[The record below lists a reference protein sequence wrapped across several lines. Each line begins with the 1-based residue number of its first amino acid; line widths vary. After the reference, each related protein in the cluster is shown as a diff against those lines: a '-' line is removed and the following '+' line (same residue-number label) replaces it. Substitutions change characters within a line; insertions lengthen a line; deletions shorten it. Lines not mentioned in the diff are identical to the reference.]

1 MEGGLAVKKT
11 WSLGLLVATAVAGL
25 ITLFLAV
32 RSAAPWPEGTLVY
45 LLPSLPESLDPARAG
60 DEAAGR
66 VLPLLFE
73 GLVRYAPG
81 SSALEPALAS
91 SWEVLD
97 GGRIWVFRLRP
108 GVLFHDGTPLTSDH
122 VRASVARTVAG
133 AAPASYATF
142 VYGAVERIDTPDP
155 LTVRFTLKRR
165 YAPFPKHLA
174 IPFAAPVSKLGA
186 DGVPVGTG
194 PFVLREWVPGRRL
207 VLAAN
212 PYYWDRRSG
221 AEASGPGRPGPP
233 GARPD
238 FPSVDRLVFLAAGE
252 PPRRALLKK
261 AHIAEGVTPD
271 AVPPGYR
278 LHLTPRPDLAYLGFY
293 VQKGPFADPR
303 LRQAVAHALDR
314 DLLARETC
322 GGVVMPARGF
332 LPPVLMDHAVS
343 LPPHDPARAGRLLT
357 AAGYPAGLDVTLIT
371 YREPRPYNP
380 AGSRLA
386 EAIAEQLGR
395 VNIRVTVRSYPWQ
408 EYKAALFGQEGDF
421 FLYGWTAD
429 SLDPDNFLQV
439 LLATS
444 QVPSGLNATRY
455 SNRDVDALLARAQTT
470 VDPAARRELYR
481 LAHAIA
487 GRDLPCLPLFH
498 GLDRVAVSDRI
509 RNFLPVWNRTAYLAG
524 VGWNPVYTINEGPS
538 EGAQ

>member
-1 MEGGLAVKKT
+1 MKRAR
-11 WSLGLLVATAVAGL
+11 SLGLVVATAVAGL
-25 ITLFLAV
+25 VTLLLAL
-32 RSAAPWPEGTLVY
+32 RSATPWPQGTLVY
-45 LLPSLPESLDPARAG
+45 LVPSLPESLDPARAA

-97 GGRIWVFRLRP
+97 GGRMWVFRLRP

-122 VRASVARTVAG
+122 VRASVARALAG

-142 VYGAVERIDTPDP
+142 VYGAVERVDTPDP
-155 LTVRFTLKRR
+155 LTVKFILKQR

-174 IPFAAPVSKLGA
+174 LPFAAPVSKLDAG
-186 DGVPVGTG
+186 GVPVGTG

-212 PYYWDRRSG
+212 RSYWGRRSG
-221 AEASGPGRPGPP
+221 AEPSGPAGSGSPETTGQH
-233 GARPD
+233 
-238 FPSVDRLVFLAAGE
+238 FSSVDRLVFLAAGE
-252 PPRRALLKK
+252 PPRGALLKK
-261 AHIAEGVTPD
+261 AHIAVGVAPD

-278 LHLTPRPDLAYLGFY
+278 LHLTPRPDLGYLGFY

-314 DLLARETC
+314 DLLARDTC
-322 GGVVMPARGF
+322 NGLVIPAQGF
-332 LPPVLMDHAVS
+332 LPPVLTDHAVS
-343 LPPHDPARAGRLLT
+343 LPPHDPARAARLL
-357 AAGYPAGLDVTLIT
+357 ADAGYPAGLDVTLIT

-395 VNIRVTVRSYPWQ
+395 VNIRVTVRSYPWR

-429 SLDPDNFLQV
+429 CLDPDNFLQV

-444 QVPSGLNATRY
+444 QVPSGLNASRY

-470 VDPAARRELYR
+470 VEPAARRELYR
-481 LAHAIA
+481 LAHAMVA
-487 GRDLPCLPLFH
+487 RDLPWVPLFH
-498 GLDRVAVSDRI
+498 GLDPVALSDGI
-509 RNFLPVWNRTAYLAG
+509 QNFSAVWNRTTHLAG
-524 VGWNPVYTINEGPS
+524 VAWNPVYTINEDPS
-538 EGAQ
+538 EGAE